1 MTPEEVVYDA
11 VRAGQITAELQ
22 KLAKK
27 YNLRFEGLMP
37 EEIHD
42 GAMDLIAP
50 QDMNTVRSFPSELH
64 SAGIEHLLF
73 SLDHTVMEGESGG
86 YCADWHAQQ
95 SRKYVT
101 DIVGDTSVNT
111 PNDIVA
117 WLDRRDRATRLHL
130 A

>member
-1 MTPEEVVYDA
+1 MTPEEVVSDA

-27 YNLRFEGLMP
+27 YNLRFDGLMP
-37 EEIHD
+37 DEIHD
-42 GAMDLIAP
+42 GAMDVIAP

-73 SLDHTVMEGESGG
+73 SLDRTVMEGESGG
-86 YCADWHAQQ
+86 YCADWHAEQ
-95 SRKYVT
+95 SRKYVA
-101 DIVGDTSVNT
+101 DIVRDTSVKT
-111 PNDIVA
+111 PSDIVA